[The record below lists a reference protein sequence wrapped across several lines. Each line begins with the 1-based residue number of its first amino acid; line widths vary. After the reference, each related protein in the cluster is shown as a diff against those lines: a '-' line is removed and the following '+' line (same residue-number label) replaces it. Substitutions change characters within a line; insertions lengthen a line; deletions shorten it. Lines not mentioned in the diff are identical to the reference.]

1 MGDQQ
6 DVSNFSWKD
15 MFRGLW
21 YLLGDQKKKYLILSI
36 IVFLVQFYELIP
48 PYIVGRIVDFFS
60 TYRSGQSLR
69 EFYQYVGFLGIVTGI
84 ISLIRLSSKQALS
97 NIQAKTVYTTR
108 VRGFEKLLDFSIKWH
123 DKENTGNKVQK
134 IQNGTGVFRDLQRA
148 LSNDVYY
155 NTAIIT
161 GVLIFFAFQNFPLF
175 ILAACYLVCFVLV
188 QVKFYKITHQLN
200 NEYNRLVEQ
209 ASGTYYEGL
218 SNVLTIKTLGVQ
230 KDFQKSIND
239 KETLTRNHSFSMIKI
254 GNNKWKVFQVV
265 NAIFLAVSLLVVGQ
279 SYLAN
284 IISIGSIFIFFNYF
298 AKLQGSIGFS
308 TELLENMISYK
319 ISIARM
325 MPIYWEKPSH
335 LQGTKEFPQHWKKI
349 SIHAGLFDY
358 KDVGLKD
365 SALYKINLTIN
376 KYEKIG
382 IVGRSG
388 SGKSTLAKVL
398 LGLYQLK
405 SGEYRLGNT
414 NYYDISHEAVTQ
426 NISLVLQDS
435 EMFNMT
441 LRDNITLMREFDQKL
456 FTDAIAISQLEELI
470 THLPDGLDT
479 LIGEKG
485 YRLSGGER
493 QRIGIARAI
502 YKDPQILVLD
512 EATSSLDTKTE
523 RIILEAMDKKLT
535 KKTLIMIAHRVSTLK
550 NVDKVYVFDGG
561 KIVEE
566 GSFAELSQDLKSKF
580 YELSRTTTPI
590 YGSSR

>member
-1 MGDQQ
+1 MSDQQ

-48 PYIVGRIVDFFS
+48 PYIVGKIVDFFS
-60 TYRSGQSLR
+60 TYKPGQSLR
-69 EFYQYVGFLGIVTGI
+69 EFYQYVGFLGIVTGL

-155 NTAIIT
+155 NTAIII
-161 GVLIFFAFQNFPLF
+161 GVLIFFAFQNLPLF
-175 ILAACYLVCFVLV
+175 VLAAGYLVCFILV

-230 KDFQKSIND
+230 KDFKKSIND
-239 KETLTRNHSFSMIKI
+239 KEILTRNHSFSMIKI

-265 NAIFLAVSLLVVGQ
+265 NAIFLAISLLVVGH

-325 MPIYWEKPSH
+325 MPIYWEKSSL
-335 LQGTKEFPQHWKKI
+335 LQGTKEFPRTWKKI

-358 KDVGLKD
+358 KDAGLKD

-376 KYEKIG
+376 KYEKVG
-382 IVGRSG
+382 IVGKSG

-456 FTDAIAISQLEELI
+456 FTDALVISQLEELI
-470 THLPDGLDT
+470 AHLPDGLDT

-523 RIILEAMDKKLT
+523 RLILEAMDKKLT

-566 GSFAELSQDLKSKF
+566 GSFAQLSQDPKSKF
-580 YELSRTTTPI
+580 YELSQLKTNI
-590 YGSSR
+590 